1 MDISRYRQLWGSRF
15 FKKLQNRVVIG
26 GSGSGAII
34 NSSGYAV
41 TNAHVVELSKLDDQK
56 VADIAFG
63 QLCQQAAQ
71 YFQVDYDRV
80 RPYFLKT
87 VTWDKVYK
95 VLKIILPGGEVTDN
109 KKVYDGEIK
118 SYGAPVGE
126 GKDVAVVK
134 IEEKNLPT
142 LRFGDSEKVQLQDS
156 IWVFGFPVAGDSDLL
171 SIDSSLVV
179 SITDGKVSAVDKKS
193 AQGAPILQIS
203 APTTH
208 GNSGGPVVRED
219 GSIVG
224 LLTFRGNTVYG
235 QEVQGF
241 NFVVPVST
249 VKEFVDQAG
258 AKNDEGDVDK
268 LYKEGLEL
276 YWGRYY

>member
-1 MDISRYRQLWGSRF
+1 M
-15 FKKLQNRVVIG
+15 
-26 GSGSGAII
+26 
-34 NSSGYAV
+34 
-41 TNAHVVELSKLDDQK
+41 
-56 VADIAFG
+56 
-63 QLCQQAAQ
+63 
-71 YFQVDYDRV
+71 
-80 RPYFLKT
+80 
-87 VTWDKVYK
+87 
-95 VLKIILPGGEVTDN
+95 
-109 KKVYDGEIK
+109 
-118 SYGAPVGE
+118 
-126 GKDVAVVK
+126 
-134 IEEKNLPT
+134 
-142 LRFGDSEKVQLQDS
+142 
-156 IWVFGFPVAGDSDLL
+156 